1 MGRVGAVSQS
11 PQYFAIHPHSPR
23 TNARTIRRLL
33 LTLSIA
39 LTLAHAPGHATTAT
53 RALST
58 ETPTVALPA
67 RRVGLDTV
75 PPLTRAEARE
85 LRRLE
90 RRAELRRRSGEVGG
104 DAAARPGTR
113 RNGLAVASL
122 VTGVVG
128 IALALPVFLVA
139 DTGLVLLFG
148 PLFAG
153 ALVFGV
159 IAARRAKR
167 RGRKHRGLAIAGMV
181 FGIIGAAY
189 TALLLL
195 ARATSDAG

>member
-1 MGRVGAVSQS
+1 M
-11 PQYFAIHPHSPR
+11 
-23 TNARTIRRLL
+23 
-33 LTLSIA
+33 
-39 LTLAHAPGHATTAT
+39 
-53 RALST
+53 
-58 ETPTVALPA
+58 
-67 RRVGLDTV
+67 

-90 RRAELRRRSGEVGG
+90 RRAGLPQRSGEGEGG
-104 DAAARPGTR
+104 AAARQETR

-159 IAARRAKR
+159 IAARRARR